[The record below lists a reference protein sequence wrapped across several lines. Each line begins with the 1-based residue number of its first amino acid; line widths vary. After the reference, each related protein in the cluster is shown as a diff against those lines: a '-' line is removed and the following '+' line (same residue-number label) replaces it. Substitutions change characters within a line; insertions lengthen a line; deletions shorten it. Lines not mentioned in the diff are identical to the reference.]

1 MKKISLITHHYNSHD
16 KAQAL
21 LDHLAAINTE
31 VTAQIEIIIVDDCSD
46 VREQLDPRGLD
57 LKHLRVVDDIPWN
70 QAGARNLGALTA
82 NGEWLLYFDIDQLLS
97 DYGLNYVVTHC
108 GSLDQNLMYFF
119 LVENFI
125 DSNINQELSVH
136 PNTFLVSAVKFRI
149 NGMYD
154 EDFAGNYGYED
165 IYLPYLWEKNGGT
178 RAMIGQVPFF
188 RDQKFKTGTLSR
200 DLEPNK
206 LVSREK
212 MLRGVK
218 RPKNYIRF
226 EWEEVR

>member
-21 LDHLAAINTE
+21 INHLAGMSQEIIDP
-31 VTAQIEIIIVDDCSD
+31 IELIIVDDCSD
-46 VREQLDPRGLD
+46 ARQRLDTRGID
-57 LKHLRVVDDIPWN
+57 LKHLRVIDDIPWN
-70 QAGARNLGALTA
+70 QAGARNLGGLTA
-82 NGEWLLYFDIDQLLS
+82 NGEWLLYFDIDQLIS
-97 DYGLNYVVTHC
+97 EYGLGYVVTHAQ
-108 GSLDQNLMYFF
+108 SLDRNLMYFF
-119 LVENFI
+119 QVEDFV
-125 DSNINQELSVH
+125 DSNINQQLTVH
-136 PNTFLVSAVKFRI
+136 PNTFLVNAVQFRI

-165 IYLPYLWEKNGGT
+165 IYLPYLWEKNGGM

-188 RDQKFKTGTLSR
+188 RDQNFRTSNLSR

-206 LVSREK
+206 IISRRK
-212 MLRGVK
+212 MLEGIK
-218 RPKNYIRF
+218 RPKHFIRF